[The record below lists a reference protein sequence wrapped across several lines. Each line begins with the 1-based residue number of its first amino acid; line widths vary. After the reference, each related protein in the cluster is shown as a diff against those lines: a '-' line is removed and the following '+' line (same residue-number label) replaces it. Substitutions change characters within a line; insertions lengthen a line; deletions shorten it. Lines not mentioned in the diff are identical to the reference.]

1 MAAAGVFAAAA
12 SASRRRGVL
21 PPDSD
26 PGAQSRR
33 GGDAPGAGPQFVRA
47 VVRQGETTAD
57 TAASVPSLGVALVE
71 RLLRAEGDPLLQN
84 RRVPKHRH
92 NDREGPVMK
101 GRGIDP
107 AQHIAD
113 TYATV
118 FLYWTEL
125 TVGEALPGD
134 DLRAVAGGTG
144 TQQRAVGTGA
154 AYGYC
159 YAVAEGRGLGGHERG
174 RCSDDDDEGKRER
187 GKREREE
194 PFLSR
199 TLQTP
204 SRRKR
209 NTDAA
214 RRGQGR
220 TNNKPERQ
228 TRGAGR
234 TDDDTRGGCG
244 SAGTFR
250 GREEDDRLASG
261 SFGREEQLS
270 CCLLG
275 SRLDRV

>member
-92 NDREGPVMK
+92 NDREGPVVK

-174 RCSDDDDEGKRER
+174 RCCGGRQTKGRER
-187 GKREREE
+187 GKREEGGGEE
-194 PFLSR
+194 PFFSW
-199 TLQTP
+199 TVQNP
-204 SRRKR
+204 SRKEEETQTATPR
-209 NTDAA
+209 T
-214 RRGQGR
+214 R
-220 TNNKPERQ
+220 TNENATEPERQ
-228 TRGAGR
+228 PRGEGR
-234 TDDDTRGGCG
+234 TDDDTRGVWE
-244 SAGTFR
+244 R
-250 GREEDDRLASG
+250 WDL
-261 SFGREEQLS
+261 
-270 CCLLG
+270 
-275 SRLDRV
+275 